1 MIESAEKFI
10 DIFIGGPMAN
20 PRTDGA
26 GLTFDD
32 HLPNMSRV
40 IQRIISEYREQN
52 PRSPYRPVLLDPSRE
67 AIGTIT
73 DRVFSMIERSELG
86 IFDCSSGSPSAMY
99 ELTLMHALGKP
110 VIPIA
115 FRSPGV
121 PEARGISHY
130 LKDEYALLVDTFTEE
145 ELYRG
150 LSEKIHLMLS
160 GNDTTLNASSNAIS
174 KFYGLPLLDVSATTG
189 LATGYFHNF
198 LRHQLQPRAKVFV
211 DLPELEAIVIVMP
224 RNLVEVGSLKDVLE
238 QRAKTAGIAY
248 EEVRRADGGNFV
260 VSNQVRGR
268 VLLDKIGRYLV
279 DIPAP
284 LSAQM
289 SSPRRDKLL
298 RDQNAAPASMQ
309 AEFNLRLERLEQAMI
324 DRWFYTVRN
333 LVTRDGLRNDRLL
346 FLSVDELFAKLEER
360 RRE

>member
-1 MIESAEKFI
+1 MESEQEPI
-10 DIFIGGPMAN
+10 DIFIGGPMGN
-20 PRTDGA
+20 PRSDGA

-32 HLPNMSRV
+32 HLPNMSSV
-40 IQRIISEYREQN
+40 VQRIITEYQEEN
-52 PRSPYRPVLLDPSRE
+52 PDGSYRPVLLDPSRE

-110 VIPIA
+110 VIPVA
-115 FRSPGV
+115 FMEPAV
-121 PEARGISHY
+121 PEARTISHY
-130 LKDEYALLVDTFTEE
+130 LKDDYAILVETFTEE
-145 ELYRG
+145 ELYQG
-150 LSEKIHLMLS
+150 LSEKLLLILS
-160 GNDTTLNASSNAIS
+160 GEDTTLNAASNAIS

-211 DLPELEAIVIVMP
+211 DLPDLEAIVIVVP
-224 RNLVEVGSLKDVLE
+224 RSLSEVGGMKDELE
-238 QRAKTAGIAY
+238 RRAKVAGIAY
-248 EEVRRADGGNFV
+248 EEVRRSDGGDFV

-268 VLLDKIGRYLV
+268 VLLDKIGPYLV

-298 RDQNAAPASMQ
+298 RDQNAAHPNMQ
-309 AEFNLRLERLEQAMI
+309 PEFDLRLERLEQSMI

-333 LVTRDGLRNDRLL
+333 LVTREALRSDRLL
-346 FLSVDELFAKLEER
+346 FLSADELFARLSSKDEA
-360 RRE
+360 